1 MIGKV
6 DYYDSSDE
14 ESIEGARP
22 VRVKKLRYVILWSR
36 DLRNTIGNIPI
47 EWYDDFKHIGY
58 DKDGNQI
65 DSAKRMNN
73 MEEFLDR
80 MDDPN
85 YWRKIYDRQSGSF
98 VTLSDEQVKK
108 LNALNASKYPSVGY
122 NPYQP
127 FWISS
132 HHKQKSIQCRIV
144 QIPNVHLFL
153 RWMKSA
159 LLGRWCM
166 PLKWVGYDYLDQ
178 SKLKKGM
185 GSKRFMTYGLMIL
198 SKKNENELARIRMH
212 FPAPKVPLPG
222 HVESYNP
229 PAEYLC
235 DDDEIKSG
243 RRSTIGLCSKKYG
256 CLRKVPAY
264 HQFYNDRYQRC
275 LDLYLAPRQRKMKL
289 NVDCA
294 ELLPELP
301 NLTEMRPFQRHRRLL
316 GHSGQVRS
324 LSFEPDSAEIFA
336 SGGEDGTLRLWSM
349 TSLKDPITS
358 VAYCPLKK
366 WTLLA
371 VTMESENMILTNSHC
386 GDHYRITATTEYL
399 SKLRCKPSESGSLE
413 WKNEEKTK
421 YQLISDIEL
430 CFLQI
435 AHQVIWHHKGDYF
448 ATFANSK
455 SPKFIYI
462 HQLSRCKSQ
471 QPFSRLK
478 GLMTVLSFHPC
489 EPLLFVGTQRY
500 IRIYDLAK
508 CQLKKKVI
516 TGSQW
521 VSSIHVDFRGDN
533 VFVGGHDRIFSWI
546 DLQLSNKPWKSV
558 KHHTAAIRSVT
569 QHARYPL
576 IATVSDDSTAVVYYA
591 RISSDPFKENEFVP
605 VRKLR
610 IRTTQKNDLSI
621 LAAIFHPSQPWLLT
635 AHVDGSIALF
645 T

>member
-1 MIGKV
+1 MIHKRVNSEELEEMIGKV

-14 ESIEGARP
+14 E
-22 VRVKKLRYVILWSR
+22 

-127 FWISS
+127 FLDIFSS
-132 HHKQKSIQCRIV
+132 QTEIHPMSNCPDSKRSFIPSLDEKRIV
-144 QIPNVHLFL
+144 GKMVHAIKMGWVRLSRPKQIE
-153 RWMKSA
+153 K
-159 LLGRWCM
+159 
-166 PLKWVGYDYLDQ
+166 KIYDLWPDDPF
-178 SKLKKGM
+178 KEKTK
-185 GSKRFMTYGLMIL
+185 
-198 SKKNENELARIRMH
+198 NELARIRMH

-235 DDDEIKSG
+235 DDDEIKKWEETDPED
-243 RRSTIGLCSKKYG
+243 RRLDFVPKKYG

-301 NLTEMRPFQRHRRLL
+301 NLTEMRPFPTSQSFRLL

-336 SGGEDGTLRLWSM
+336 SGGEDGTLRLWSVCDGRCLKM

-413 WKNEEKTK
+413 WKNEEKDK
-421 YQLISDIEL
+421 ISINL
-430 CFLQI
+430 GYI